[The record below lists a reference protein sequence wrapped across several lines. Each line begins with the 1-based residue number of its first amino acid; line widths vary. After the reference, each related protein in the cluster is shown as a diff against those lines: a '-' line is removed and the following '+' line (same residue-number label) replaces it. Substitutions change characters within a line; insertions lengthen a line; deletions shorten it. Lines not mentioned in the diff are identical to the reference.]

1 MIKAAAIY
9 GAGGHARVITSIL
22 KRQDIA
28 IYGLFD
34 DSYHGPEN
42 IQDVPVRGK
51 FLDILKYK
59 QSISSVY
66 LALGDNNLRR
76 KAYEF
81 LYRNQFTLPALIHP
95 NTFLE
100 MGSQIGAA
108 AVICTGALLG
118 TETHIGKGVIL
129 NTGCSVDHESRIG
142 DFVHI
147 APKAV
152 VAGRS
157 TIGANTFVGMNAC
170 IADQLVIGKNATI
183 GAGAIILKNVPDN
196 TKIAGIYH

>member
-9 GAGGHARVITSIL
+9 GAGGHSRVIASIL

-28 IYGLFD
+28 IYGIFD
-34 DSYHGPEN
+34 DSYRGSEN
-42 IQDVPVRGK
+42 IQEIPVRGTY
-51 FLDILKYK
+51 LDILKYK

-66 LALGDNNLRR
+66 LALGDNILRR

-81 LYRNQFTLPALIHP
+81 LSRNQFTLPALIHP
-95 NTFLE
+95 NAFLE
-100 MGSQIGAA
+100 MDSQIGSA

-118 TETHIGKGVIL
+118 TETHIGRGVL
-129 NTGCSVDHESRIG
+129 MNTGCSVDHESRIG

-157 TIGANTFVGMNAC
+157 IIGANTFVGMNAC
-170 IADQLVIGKNATI
+170 IADHIVVGENARI
-183 GAGAIILKNVPDN
+183 GAGAIILKDVPDN
-196 TKIAGIYH
+196 TKITGVYH